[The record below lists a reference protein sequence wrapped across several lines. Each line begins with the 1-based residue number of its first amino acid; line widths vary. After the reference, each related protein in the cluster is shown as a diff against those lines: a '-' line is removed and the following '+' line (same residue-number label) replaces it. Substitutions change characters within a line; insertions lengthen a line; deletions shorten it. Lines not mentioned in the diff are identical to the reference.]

1 MTSYQMRK
9 NGVLHRIK
17 GFLGPVMSCFFAKG
31 ERARPY
37 QLRSDMVKRLSH
49 DMRTTLTSIVGYSEF
64 IESKTVEPVLGF
76 TSKIIRESGSD
87 LVRLF
92 QSFYDLVQIEAGDAV
107 LNLSDVDMMTAIRD
121 VVRAHQMRASEWNVR
136 LTLTRSPDMDFLKMQ
151 TDFVKFQQM
160 LEIMTFATLQFA
172 APKSTLQLH
181 VDYDERPGYVNLS
194 FLEFGAGEDHP
205 DVGFMEDFWS
215 QSECPPMLL
224 QKGPGIELAL
234 AKALLKFLKGTA
246 AYRYLPNVGVN
257 FRVTLPLKLG

>member
-1 MTSYQMRK
+1 MTSYQMHK
-9 NGVLHRIK
+9 NGWLYQIK
-17 GFLGPVMSCFFAKG
+17 GFFRPAMSFCFARS
-31 ERARPY
+31 ERTRPY

-87 LVRLF
+87 LMRLF

-107 LNLSDVDMMTAIRD
+107 LNLSDVDLMTTIRD
-121 VVRAHQMRASEWNVR
+121 VVRAHQVRASEWNVR
-136 LTLTRSPDMDFLKMQ
+136 LTLTRAPEMDFVKMQ

-160 LEIMTFATLQFA
+160 LEIMMFSTLQFA

-181 VDYDERPGYVNLS
+181 VDYDEQPGYVNLS

-205 DVGFMEDFWS
+205 DVGFMEDFWMKD
-215 QSECPPMLL
+215 ECPPMLL
-224 QKGPGIELAL
+224 QQGPGIELAL
-234 AKALLKFLKGTA
+234 AKALLKFLKGA
-246 AYRYLPNVGVN
+246 AVYRYLPNVGVSI
-257 FRVTLPLKLG
+257 RVTLPLKVR